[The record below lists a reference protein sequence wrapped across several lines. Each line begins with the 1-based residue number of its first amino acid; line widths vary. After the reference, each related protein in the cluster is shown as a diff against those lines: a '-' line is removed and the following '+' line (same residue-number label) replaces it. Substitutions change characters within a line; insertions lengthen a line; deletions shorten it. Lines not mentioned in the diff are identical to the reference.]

1 LHTIKCVCFESGLH
15 SRAFIHKVGDYD
27 QVNKSIYK

>member
-1 LHTIKCVCFESGLH
+1 MESGLC